1 MPKTYR
7 VYFID
12 SADGCSNQKLLEVF
26 CVLDIFKYMASL
38 GHTVTKVE
46 EA

>member
-1 MPKTYR
+1 MLKTYR
-7 VYFID
+7 VSFID
-12 SADGCSNQKLLEVF
+12 NNNGCHNQKILEVS

>member
-1 MPKTYR
+1 MPKAYR
-7 VYFID
+7 VYFTD
-12 SADGCSNQKLLEVF
+12 SCNGCPNQKILEVS

-38 GHTVTKVE
+38 GHTVTKIE

>member
-7 VYFID
+7 VTFID
-12 SADGCSNQKLLEVF
+12 CRDGGYNQKILEVS
-26 CVLDIFKYMASL
+26 CVLDIFRYMASL